1 MVALLTFWTG
11 CPPPPQKGDAI
22 LQYYDPIVTNLI
34 IMPGITLSPQVHNRL
49 LLAFGINLLTIKM
62 KLQVN
67 GLQNEFNILR
77 KQPEIIR
84 NLMRGM
90 NGRTTLQTED
100 ILSWSNHASLGLIMH
115 T

>member
-1 MVALLTFWTG
+1 MVAFLTFWTG

-67 GLQNEFNILR
+67 GLRNEFNILR

-90 NGRTTLQTED
+90 NGRTILQTED